1 MDAVITNLFFSS
13 GAMKTSCGFS
23 HPPFHF
29 MATASP
35 PHSCQKLRQSL
46 FVITVPHKCHPKP
59 TNSRHI
65 HTPNFSV
72 CHQSFKV
79 CMLFQ
84 IDPTISIFY
93 ITIISICINFI
104 EFYLQ
109 INGEALLTRDID
121 P

>member
-1 MDAVITNLFFSS
+1 
-13 GAMKTSCGFS
+13 MKTSCGFS

-59 TNSRHI
+59 KPSNSRHI
-65 HTPNFSV
+65 HTPNFNV

-84 IDPTISIFY
+84 IHPTIYLSFTLLVFRFASISYSF
-93 ITIISICINFI
+93 ICKSKVKLYSHETLI
-104 EFYLQ
+104 LKPRK
-109 INGEALLTRDID
+109 LLR